1 MAISTVLVVEDD
13 IDIQKIIRMSLEFQG
28 ARQVDTV
35 SDGEECLAA
44 VNRMKPDVILLDVSL
59 PKMDGYD
66 TCRRLKENPQTRSI
80 PVIFLSAR
88 AQKSDEEIG
97 LQAGGAGY
105 LTKPFDPMTLF
116 EEIRAILEK

>member
-1 MAISTVLVVEDD
+1 VAISTVLVVEDD